1 VTTALVPAPEPT
13 APVVDEIAGAARLA
27 GALVDTLTAPI
38 QETHRGLAGRVF
50 GVLGPVGAPVRIVHD
65 AVAGVAYGAVRGGGR
80 LAGAAAGAALAL
92 PARGRDRRPISA
104 HPLGAQALA
113 FGSGLLGDWMDG
125 RTDDLVVRWACT
137 QHGRPLP
144 ADPAALVAAL
154 DVPTDRLVVLVH
166 GLAETTAA
174 WGWWSEDDAGE
185 HVATYAE
192 RLCDVG
198 WTPLEVGY
206 NTGLPVARSGAEL
219 ADLVGDLVAAWPVPV
234 REVALVGHSMGGLV
248 AASACHNGLAGDAPW
263 TGLVSHVVSL
273 GTPHAGSWLARGAHT
288 LSTAAARRPETR
300 GVATFLDLRSP
311 GIRDLTRGWRPT
323 ALDPTTGPGTADAGP
338 AEAAEAAD
346 TDAPNVADVE
356 AVADAAR
363 AEAETA
369 AEAEI
374 VTLAALLPQAQH
386 AFVAASLGT
395 RRRHPLTWLVGDG
408 LVHPRS
414 ATAPARA
421 ARSAPNVVTRHHP
434 GVGHLRL
441 VHHPAVADDLVEW
454 LTPRR

>member
-1 VTTALVPAPEPT
+1 VTTVVVPAPEPH
-13 APVVDEIAGAARLA
+13 AAADVAAAAAAVDEIAGAARLA
-27 GALVDTLTAPI
+27 GALVDTLTGPI
-38 QETHRGLAGRVF
+38 QETHRGLAARVF
-50 GVLGPVGAPVRIVHD
+50 GVLGPAGAPVRIVHD

-80 LAGAAAGAALAL
+80 LAGAAAGTALAI

-113 FGSGLLGDWMDG
+113 FGSGLLGDWMHG
-125 RTDDLVVRWACT
+125 RTDDLVVRWVCT

-144 ADPAALVAAL
+144 ADPTLLGAAL
-154 DVPTDRLVVLVH
+154 DDPTDRLVILVH

-185 HVATYAE
+185 PVPTYAE
-192 RLCDVG
+192 RLCAVG

-206 NTGLPVARSGAEL
+206 NTGLPVDRSGAEL
-219 ADLVGDLVAAWPVPV
+219 ADLVGDLVAAWPVPL

-248 AASACHNGLAGDAPW
+248 AAAACHHALAGDARW
-263 TGLVSHVVSL
+263 TDLVSHVVSL
-273 GTPHAGSWLARGAHT
+273 GTPHAGSWLARGAHA
-288 LSTAAARRPETR
+288 LSTAAAHRPETH
-300 GVATFLDLRSP
+300 GLATFLDLRSP
-311 GIRDLTRGWRPT
+311 GIRDLTRGWRPS
-323 ALDPTTGPGTADAGP
+323 ALDPTGGPDRAD
-338 AEAAEAAD
+338 EA
-346 TDAPNVADVE
+346 PE
-356 AVADAAR
+356 AVADAAL
-363 AEAETA
+363 AQAETA

-374 VTLAALLPQAQH
+374 VTLAALLPRAQH

-441 VHHPAVADDLVEW
+441 VHHPAVADDLVAW